1 MTRALNSLDDLLAHG
16 LIPAHA
22 PLEAL
27 KEVAA
32 RYSIAITPEIARG
45 LSSKDLDSPIARQF
59 LPDAR
64 ELTQLSHE
72 RVDPIGDQTH
82 SPIPGVVHR
91 YADRV
96 LLKLLTVCP
105 VYCRFCFRRET
116 VGRGKGDLL
125 DKEEIDAALS
135 YIASH
140 PEIHEIILTGGDP
153 MMLSAQRVAWV
164 AEKIADLSHIHVLRA
179 HTRAPTAAPHL
190 VTQEWLDALKQSGK
204 ALYLVLHINHSQELT
219 DNARAA
225 IERIRAAGIAL
236 FAQSVLLSGVNDDVA
251 TLERLMRD
259 LMAAQIK
266 PYYLHHPDL
275 APGTAHFRI
284 DLKTGQEIYR
294 QLSQRLSGLSLPTYV
309 LDLPGGF
316 GKIPI
321 STASTQEIGPG
332 LWRVFDRS
340 GQPRLYQ
347 E

>member
-1 MTRALNSLDDLLAHG
+1 MTRTLTSLDDLLALG
-16 LIPAHA
+16 LIPTEA
-22 PLEAL
+22 PLESL

-32 RYSIAITPEIARG
+32 RYSIAITPEILRS
-45 LSSKDLDSPIARQF
+45 LSPKDLDNPIARQF
-59 LPDAR
+59 LPNAR
-64 ELTQLSHE
+64 ELTQHSHE
-72 RVDPIGDQTH
+72 HRDPIGDQAH
-82 SPIPGVVHR
+82 SPIAGVVHR

-125 DKEEIDAALS
+125 AKDEIDAALG
-135 YIASH
+135 YIAAH
-140 PEIHEIILTGGDP
+140 PEVHEIILTGGDP
-153 MMLSAQRVAWV
+153 MMLSPQRVALV
-164 AEKIADLSHIHVLRA
+164 AEKIAALSHIRVLRV

-190 VTQEWLDALKQSGK
+190 VTREWLEALRRSGK
-204 ALYLVLHINHSQELT
+204 ALFIVLHINHSQELT
-219 DNARAA
+219 ENARAA
-225 IERIRAAGIAL
+225 IDLIRSAGMNL
-236 FAQSVLLSGVNDDVA
+236 LAQSVLLSGINDDVA

-275 APGTAHFRI
+275 APGTAHFRL
-284 DLKTGQEIYR
+284 DLKRGQEIYR
-294 QLSQRLSGLSLPTYV
+294 RLSQRLSGLSLPTYV

-321 STASTQEIGPG
+321 SAATAQEERPG
-332 LWRVFDRS
+332 LWRILDRS
-340 GQPRLYQ
+340 GQEHLYQ